1 MPNVWADALPVAPVI
16 GVVAAALV
24 EVDAP
29 DERDVLRRTA
39 RIADDDHL
47 LVVAAEWQ
55 DPLVEQ
61 DLAA

>member
-29 DERDVLRRTA
+29 DERDVLRRAA
-39 RIADDDHL
+39 RMADDDHL
-47 LVVAAEWQ
+47 LVMTTERQ
-55 DPLVEQ
+55 DALVEQ